1 MRNRLAW
8 MIFLC
13 FPFLLSFATEAGA
26 QASPFSVSF
35 EAARPNEEGV
45 ARFRATI
52 DVPSGHYLYQE
63 QMDFFL
69 VDTLAVSIEEVNWP
83 PGKVKFDPFLEAK
96 TEIHEKSPTVEVL
109 VTVQEGASL
118 PDSARAYV
126 LFQGCTAEFCYFP
139 EEVYVA
145 AAWSDELAPGGGKGA
160 TGAKPGAAAEGAGAA
175 TAGAGTGAAAGAG
188 SNTAGGGSGGA
199 GGFDVAHK
207 IASQGLF
214 VTYLAVFLSGILLS
228 FTPCVFPMIP
238 ITLSVI
244 GARGEKSPL
253 KGFMLSLVYVFGM
266 ALTYAVLGLVAASTG
281 ALFGSLFQSP
291 VFVFSMVTIFVVL
304 ALGMFGLYEL
314 QIPSSIAVRLQ
325 GVGGGG
331 GFVGIFLM
339 GIVAGLVASPCVGP
353 VLVGLLVYIAQTGN
367 GLLGFTLLFT
377 LAFGIGV
384 IFLALGTFSG
394 LLTAMPGAGTWMEA
408 VKQFFGY
415 MLLGVALYYARPF
428 LPDEAFWC
436 GTGALMFLMASTLF
450 GLFDPLPE
458 HAHATHRIRKAVGVL
473 VGATGVLFFLAPLAG
488 LFLTFPVAAGSG
500 ETGSAGAS
508 IVWIDDYDAGY
519 EMARSNGM
527 PMMIDFTAEWCAA
540 CKELEHYTYTA
551 PAVVKEAERF
561 VSIQVDC
568 TRSTPNVDRLKEKY
582 SVYGLP
588 TIIWIDSNG
597 EVMEDLTVTGFV
609 EAEPYAAIMR
619 AVH

>member
-1 MRNRLAW
+1 MRNRLGW
-8 MIFLC
+8 LVCLC
-13 FPFLLSFATEAGA
+13 LCGLLFITAEAEA
-26 QASPFSVSF
+26 QASPFSVTL
-35 EAARPNEEGV
+35 EAARPNEDGV
-45 ARFRATI
+45 AVLRATI
-52 DVPSGHYLYQE
+52 DIPPGHYLYQE
-63 QMDFFL
+63 RMDFFL
-69 VDTLAVSIEEVNWP
+69 VDTLDAVLAEVKWP

-96 TEIHEKSPTVEVL
+96 TEVHEKSPTVNAFL
-109 VTVQEGASL
+109 TIRDGQSL

-145 AAWSDELAPGGGKGA
+145 AAWTEGLASGGGGSSQS
-160 TGAKPGAAAEGAGAA
+160 AKAGASDSE
-175 TAGAGTGAAAGAG
+175 TGISAAAGAASG
-188 SNTAGGGSGGA
+188 AAGGA
-199 GGFDVAHK
+199 GGFDVAQK
-207 IASQGLF
+207 IAAQGLF

-253 KGFMLSLVYVFGM
+253 KGFTLSLVYVFGM

-291 VFVFSMVTIFVVL
+291 IFVFSMVTLFVVL

-314 QIPSSIAVRLQ
+314 QVPSSLAVRMQ

-377 LAFGIGV
+377 LALGIGV

-394 LLTAMPGAGTWMEA
+394 LLTALPGAGTWMEA

-428 LPDEAFWC
+428 LPDAAFWC
-436 GTGALMFLMASTLF
+436 GTGALMLMMSSTLL
-450 GLFDPLPE
+450 GLFDPLTE
-458 HAHATHRIRKAVGVL
+458 HAKASHRIKKGIGLL
-473 VGATGVLFFLAPLAG
+473 VGAAGVLFFLAPLAG
-488 LFLTFPVAAGSG
+488 MFFTLPVAVGSG
-500 ETGSAGAS
+500 ETGAGGAS

-519 EMARSNGM
+519 EMARSNQM

-551 PAVVKEAERF
+551 PVVVKEADRF

-568 TRSTPNVDRLKEKY
+568 TRSTPIVDRLKEEY

-597 EVMEDLTVTGFV
+597 DVIENLTVTGFV
-609 EAEPYAAIMR
+609 EADQYLEIMR
-619 AVH
+619 DVL

>member
-1 MRNRLAW
+1 MVRIRLAW
-8 MIFLC
+8 IIFLC
-13 FPFLLSFATEAGA
+13 FPALLSFATDAGA
-26 QASPFSVSF
+26 QASPFSVSL
-35 EAARPNEEGV
+35 EAARPNTEGV
-45 ARFRATI
+45 ATLRATVE
-52 DVPSGHYLYQE
+52 VPSGHYLYQHG
-63 QMDFFL
+63 MDFFL
-69 VDTLAVSIEEVNWP
+69 VDTLDIMLEEVNWP
-83 PGKVKFDPFLEAK
+83 PGKVKFDKFLDAK

-126 LFQGCTAEFCYFP
+126 LFQGCTDEFCYFP

-145 AAWSDELAPGGGKGA
+145 AAWSDELASGGGTASSAGA
-160 TGAKPGAAAEGAGAA
+160 NSGAADGGAAAAGVAAGA
-175 TAGAGTGAAAGAG
+175 GAAAGA
-188 SNTAGGGSGGA
+188 AGETGGA
-199 GGFDVAHK
+199 AGFDVAAK

-214 VTYLAVFLSGILLS
+214 VTYIAVFLSGILLS

-291 VFVFSMVTIFVVL
+291 VFVFSIITIFVVL

-314 QIPSSIAVRLQ
+314 QVPSSVAVRLQ
-325 GVGGGG
+325 GVGGSG

-394 LLTAMPGAGTWMEA
+394 LLTALPGAGTWMEG

-415 MLLGVALYYARPF
+415 LLLGVALYYARPF
-428 LPDEAFWC
+428 LPEEAFWC
-436 GTGALMFLMASTLF
+436 GTGALMLLMASTLF
-450 GLFDPLPE
+450 GLFDPLHE
-458 HAHATHRIRKAVGVL
+458 HAHTTHRIRKAIGVL
-473 VGATGVLFFLAPLAG
+473 VGSTGVLFFLAPLAG
-488 LFLTFPVAAGSG
+488 LFFTFPAAVSG
-500 ETGSAGAS
+500 EAGSAGES

-551 PAVVKEAERF
+551 PVVVKEAERF

-588 TIIWIDSNG
+588 TIIWIDSKG
-597 EVMEDLTVTGFV
+597 DVIEELTVTGFV
-609 EAEPYAAIMR
+609 EADPYAEIMR
-619 AVH
+619 AVN